1 MKAKQAIYKEANRI
15 KKRLARLYSTG
26 ISYTWKQYQT
36 DLHLLECAVQ
46 NDIKRLNVIQA
57 RIRR

>member
-46 NDIKRLNVIQA
+46 NDIKRLNA
-57 RIRR
+57 R